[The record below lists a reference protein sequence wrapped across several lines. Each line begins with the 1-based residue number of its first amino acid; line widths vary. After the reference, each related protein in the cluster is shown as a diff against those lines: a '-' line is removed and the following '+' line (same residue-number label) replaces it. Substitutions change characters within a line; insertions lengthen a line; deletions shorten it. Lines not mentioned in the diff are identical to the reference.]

1 MTTVTAFWTRMKTTE
16 MTSYNRS
23 IVGQT
28 YFHLKLLLLI
38 DWLKNKPTFLKIQHG
53 NLTISLT
60 IYSTSPSSG
69 GVLNVLT
76 CQMICD
82 IHQMTC
88 DQKHI
93 PLSNLREAPHKE
105 TACSNG
111 ILPNSVSTPRP
122 SSKRTL
128 CGRSFSPKISKFFK
142 TPILTLG
149 MDILTTTMVKH
160 DS

>member
-28 YFHLKLLLLI
+28 YFYLKLLLLI

-128 CGRSFSPKISKFFK
+128 CGSYFLLKISKFLK
-142 TPILTLG
+142 TAILTLG
-149 MDILTTTMVKH
+149 MDILTITMVKH

>member
-105 TACSNG
+105 TACSND

-142 TPILTLG
+142 TAILTFG
-149 MDILTTTMVKH
+149 MDILTITMVKH

>member
-128 CGRSFSPKISKFFK
+128 CGRYFLPKMSKFFK
-142 TPILTLG
+142 TVFLTWEW
-149 MDILTTTMVKH
+149 IC
-160 DS
+160 